1 MSPQSTRPQASINAA
16 EGRRRFPPRQAGRW
30 AAGPGALVAVLLAL
44 GVGAAVGYWYAARTA
59 DRSPAKTAAAPAAP
73 SASKARRILYYR
85 SPMNPSATSPVPT
98 KDSMGMDYVP
108 VYADEAQAAV
118 PGTVRIDPVIV
129 QDIGVRTATVV
140 RRTISRRVRAVG
152 RVTYDEDLLTRLHP
166 KVKGWVQRT
175 YVDRTGQKV
184 AKGAVLL
191 SIYSPQLVT
200 SEQEYLLALRN
211 RRGLEKSPFP
221 DIRRGA
227 RELMRTARERLA
239 LLDMPAAQIRQLER
253 TGRVLRDVQIRSPFS
268 GYVMR
273 VGARDGQYVTPGTEL
288 YAIADLHKVWVYAYI
303 YEYEIPWVRKGD
315 EADLHLAA
323 LPGKTFRGRITYVYP
338 ALDMKTRTLRVRF
351 EFDNPNLELK
361 PMMFANVSIH
371 AAPRRNVVVVPSQ
384 AVIRTGTR
392 NVAFVVRSP
401 GKFEPRDVRLGVT
414 SEGLTQILSGLR
426 PGERVVTS
434 AEFLIDSESN
444 LREAAAKMLE
454 PAKPA
459 GAGSATAKEPAP
471 AGTGV
476 KSGAKRE
483 AGHD

>member
-1 MSPQSTRPQASINAA
+1 MSPHTPRPQDSINAA
-16 EGRRRFPPRQAGRW
+16 EDRRRFPPRQAGRW

-44 GVGAAVGYWYAARTA
+44 GAGAAVGYWYAARTA
-59 DRSPAKTAAAPAAP
+59 DTSSAKTASAAPP
-73 SASKARRILYYR
+73 TSKARRILYYR
-85 SPMNPSATSPVPT
+85 SPMNPSATSPVPA

-108 VYADEAQAAV
+108 VYAGEAQAAV

-166 KVKGWVQRT
+166 KIKGWVQRT

-184 AKGAVLL
+184 AKGAILL

-211 RRGLEKSPFP
+211 RRVLENSPFP
-221 DIRRGA
+221 DIRHGA

-253 TGRVLRDVQIRSPFS
+253 TRRVLRDVQIRSPFN

-273 VGARDGQYVTPGTEL
+273 VGARDGQYVTPATEL

-323 LPGKTFRGRITYVYP
+323 LPGRTFRGRITYVYP
-338 ALDMKTRTLRVRF
+338 DLDMKTRTLRVRF

-371 AAPRRNVVVVPSQ
+371 AAPRHNALVVPSQ

-392 NVAFVVRSP
+392 NVVFVVRSP

-459 GAGSATAKEPAP
+459 GTGSTTTKEPP
-471 AGTGV
+471 PVGPGV
-476 KSGAKRE
+476 KSGAKQE
-483 AGHD
+483 ADHD